1 MIGAIIGDI
10 IGSRFEFNNLRGS
23 NFKLFTDR
31 CSYTD
36 DTICTIAIAE
46 AILRGESYGVNLQK
60 WCRKYPHPMGSY
72 GARFSQ
78 WIWDDTRTPY
88 NSFGNGSAMRVSPV
102 AWAFNEDFDVMK
114 NAIDTAAI
122 SHNHTFG
129 IHGAMVVALAI
140 YVSRK
145 FKKES
150 DCKDFI
156 HELCDKFFPEPIKR
170 KGVFDETCQGTVPVA
185 IDIIINSNSFED
197 AIRKTMQCG
206 GDSDTLGAIVG
217 SIAEA
222 IWGIPMEIYIQAMA
236 YLPDDMKYIIE
247 QFRRKF
253 NINTLII

>member
-46 AILRGESYGVNLQK
+46 AILRSESYGVNLQK

-78 WIWDDTRTPY
+78 WIWDDMRTPY

-140 YVSRK
+140 YASRK

-150 DCKDFI
+150 YCKGVMR
-156 HELCDKFFPEPIKR
+156 ELCDKFFPEPIKR

-185 IDIIINSNSFED
+185 ADIIIESNSFED
-197 AIRKTMQCG
+197 AIRKAMQWG

-222 IWGIPMEIYIQAMA
+222 IWGIPEEIYNKAMT
-236 YLPDDMKYIIE
+236 YLTQEMKDVVIN
-247 QFRRKF
+247 FRTKF
-253 NINTLII
+253 NIDTII

>member
-1 MIGAIIGDI
+1 
-10 IGSRFEFNNLRGS
+10 
-23 NFKLFTDR
+23 
-31 CSYTD
+31 
-36 DTICTIAIAE
+36 
-46 AILRGESYGVNLQK
+46 
-60 WCRKYPHPMGSY
+60 
-72 GARFSQ
+72 
-78 WIWDDTRTPY
+78 
-88 NSFGNGSAMRVSPV
+88 
-102 AWAFNEDFDVMK
+102 MK

-185 IDIIINSNSFED
+185 VDIIIESNSFED
-197 AIRKTMQCG
+197 AIRKTMQWG

-222 IWGIPMEIYIQAMA
+222 IWGIPVEIYIQSMA

-253 NINTLII
+253 NINTLI

>member
-102 AWAFNEDFDVMK
+102 AWAFNEDFEVIK
-114 NAIDTAAI
+114 NA
-122 SHNHTFG
+122 
-129 IHGAMVVALAI
+129 
-140 YVSRK
+140 
-145 FKKES
+145 
-150 DCKDFI
+150 
-156 HELCDKFFPEPIKR
+156 
-170 KGVFDETCQGTVPVA
+170 
-185 IDIIINSNSFED
+185 
-197 AIRKTMQCG
+197 
-206 GDSDTLGAIVG
+206 TLR
-217 SIAEA
+217 
-222 IWGIPMEIYIQAMA
+222 GIP
-236 YLPDDMKYIIE
+236 
-247 QFRRKF
+247 
-253 NINTLII
+253 

>member
-23 NFKLFTDR
+23 NFKLFTDK

-36 DTICTIAIAE
+36 DTICTIAIAD
-46 AILRGESYGVNLQK
+46 AILIGENYGVNLQK

-78 WIWDDTRTPY
+78 WIWDDMRTPY

-114 NAIDTAAI
+114 NAIDTATI

-145 FKKES
+145 LKKES

-156 HELCDKFFPEPIKR
+156 HELCDKFFPAPIIR
-170 KGVFDETCQGTVPVA
+170 EGVFDETCQGTVPVA
-185 IDIIINSNSFED
+185 VDIIIYSNSFED
-197 AIRKTMQCG
+197 AIRKTMQWG

-222 IWGIPMEIYIQAMA
+222 IWGIPMDMYIQAMA
-236 YLPDDMKYIIE
+236 YLPDDMKYVIE
-247 QFRRKF
+247 QFRTKF
-253 NINTLII
+253 NINTLV